1 MYKMSFAV
9 LLFETKQRPIFILKG
24 ELIIMLVGL
33 GMGDERRQECQGYWF
48 QGFL

>member
-24 ELIIMLVGL
+24 ELIIIAC
-33 GMGDERRQECQGYWF
+33 RFGY
-48 QGFL
+48 GG